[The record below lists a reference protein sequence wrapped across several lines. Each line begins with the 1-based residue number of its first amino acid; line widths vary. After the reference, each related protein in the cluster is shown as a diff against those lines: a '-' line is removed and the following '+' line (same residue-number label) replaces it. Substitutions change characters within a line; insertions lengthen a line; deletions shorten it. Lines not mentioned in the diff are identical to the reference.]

1 MGWMGETIDSI
12 KSIQIR
18 QLLTQAIS
26 LALMCV
32 TGSES
37 PVVIVLS
44 GITESGFKVCIIMY
58 GDTFSVAGRDIPIVR
73 RVIKIN
79 HIVSLS
85 VLFKTQLQ
93 AFNNIKLN
101 ISSGEK

>member
-1 MGWMGETIDSI
+1 
-12 KSIQIR
+12 
-18 QLLTQAIS
+18 
-26 LALMCV
+26 
-32 TGSES
+32 
-37 PVVIVLS
+37 
-44 GITESGFKVCIIMY
+44 MY

>member
-1 MGWMGETIDSI
+1 MERGNCEAFECLSLQ
-12 KSIQIR
+12 SE
-18 QLLTQAIS
+18 AIF
-26 LALMCV
+26 
-32 TGSES
+32 
-37 PVVIVLS
+37 S
-44 GITESGFKVCIIMY
+44 GGISRSK
-58 GDTFSVAGRDIPIVR
+58 GRDIPIVR

-85 VLFKTQLQ
+85 VLYKTQLQ